1 MKTFWEKEKILVT
14 SISSIVSKTKVTI
27 LATLELSSANAF
39 TLVKAKILLF
49 GKELKR
55 SGCRDYSPDF
65 DPSFSK
71 SISTP
76 VYDLK
81 NLVFEVRLI
90 KTKQKKKR
98 LFSISAQF

>member
-1 MKTFWEKEKILVT
+1 MF
-14 SISSIVSKTKVTI
+14 SIVSKTKVTI

-90 KTKQKKKR
+90 KTRKNVYFLFR
-98 LFSISAQF
+98 LSFEFGLFIKP